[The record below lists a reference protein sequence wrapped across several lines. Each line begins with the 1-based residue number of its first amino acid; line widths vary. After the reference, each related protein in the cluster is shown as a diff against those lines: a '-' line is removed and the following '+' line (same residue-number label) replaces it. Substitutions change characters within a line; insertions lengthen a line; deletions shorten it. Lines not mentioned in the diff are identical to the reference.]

1 MKRTLFLLATGI
13 LIIMG
18 YNLSISIYTLWQ
30 KRDVIVNA
38 QKELEEQKRENKEL
52 KKQYEEAKKPQFIEQ
67 EARDKLLLVKP
78 GESEVIL
85 PPISPQAPSSNKNSS
100 LDKAPNWQK
109 WWKLFF

>member
-78 GESEVIL
+78 GESEVVL
-85 PPISPQAPSSNKNSS
+85 PPISPQASGSGKANPSESV
-100 LDKAPNWQK
+100 PNWKK
-109 WWKLFF
+109 WWNLFF